1 MQLSTYQQLASR
13 TAARGADIEKERLIA
28 ALGLVGEAGELAEMV
43 KKEIGHGHPQERAAL
58 ARELGDVLWYVAHN
72 ASLLG
77 LDLDEIA
84 AQNIAK
90 LRARYP
96 EGFSDL
102 DSIARRDAGVD
113 GGL

>member
-1 MQLSTYQQLASR
+1 MNLATYQQLARR
-13 TAARGADIEKERLIA
+13 TAASGGEIEKQRLIA

-43 KKEIGHGHPQERAAL
+43 KKEIGHGHPQDRAAL
-58 ARELGDVLWYVAHN
+58 AKELGDILWYVAHN

-84 AQNIAK
+84 EQNIAK

-96 EGFSDL
+96 DGFSDQ
-102 DSIARRDAGVD
+102 DSMARRDTET
-113 GGL
+113 GL